1 MWVQCF
7 AIKRCTFFGYK
18 VMEPGENRNL
28 LCLRKVM
35 TVGWCKWQLVYPS
48 ILFVFAK
55 LSALCT
61 FCLHSVDFQCV
72 TQCV

>member
-18 VMEPGENRNL
+18 VMEPGEIGTCF
-28 LCLRKVM
+28 CLRKVM
-35 TVGWCKWQLVYPS
+35 TVGWCRCQLAYPP

-61 FCLHSVDFQCV
+61 FCLHSVDFQRV
-72 TQCV
+72 TQCM

>member
-7 AIKRCTFFGYK
+7 AIKRCTFLGYK

-35 TVGWCKWQLVYPS
+35 TVGWCKCQLVYPPH
-48 ILFVFAK
+48 IICFCKIVCTLHF
-55 LSALCT
+55 LSAL
-61 FCLHSVDFQCV
+61 S
-72 TQCV
+72 

>member
-7 AIKRCTFFGYK
+7 AIKRCTFWLQGD
-18 VMEPGENRNL
+18 VARGNRNL

-35 TVGWCKWQLVYPS
+35 TVGWCKWQLAYSPM
-48 ILFVFAK
+48 LFVFAK

-61 FCLHSVDFQCV
+61 FCLHSVDFQRV
-72 TQCV
+72 TQCM